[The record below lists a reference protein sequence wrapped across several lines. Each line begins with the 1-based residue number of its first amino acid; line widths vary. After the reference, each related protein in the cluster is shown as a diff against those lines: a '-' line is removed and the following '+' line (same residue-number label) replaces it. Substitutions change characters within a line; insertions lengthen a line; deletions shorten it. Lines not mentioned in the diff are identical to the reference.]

1 MLRIE
6 RNQASTL
13 IVTVSELTT
22 IASPNYLFQFIEEQ
36 SGDEVFCILTNIST
50 GIPRYDEFIVTDGVD
65 VTFPYNGFYTYK
77 IYQQTSSVNLDPD
90 LSQGLVE
97 EGRAHVYEIDSPSNE
112 YNTLPTSYIYE

>member
-22 IASPNYLFQFIEEQ
+22 IANPNYLFQFIEEQ

-50 GIPRYDEFIVTDGVD
+50 GIPRYDEFIVTDTVD

>member
-1 MLRIE
+1 M
-6 RNQASTL
+6 

-36 SGDEVFCILTNIST
+36 SGDEVFCILPNIST
-50 GIPRYDEFIVTDGVD
+50 GIPRYDEFIITDGVD

-97 EGRAHVYEIDSPSNE
+97 EGRAHVYESDSPSNE
-112 YNTLPTSYIYE
+112 YTILPTSYIYE

>member
-112 YNTLPTSYIYE
+112 YNTLPISYIYE

>member
-97 EGRAHVYEIDSPSNE
+97 EGRAHVYETDSPSNE
-112 YNTLPTSYIYE
+112 YTILPTSYIYE

>member
-1 MLRIE
+1 M
-6 RNQASTL
+6 

-50 GIPRYDEFIVTDGVD
+50 GIPRYDEFIVTDTVD

-77 IYQQTSSVNLDPD
+77 IYQQTSSVNLDPE

>member
-50 GIPRYDEFIVTDGVD
+50 GIPRYDEFIVTDTVD

-77 IYQQTSSVNLDPD
+77 IYQQTSSVNLDPE